1 MTTQPED
8 LRSEPATSTDGGGQ
22 PPDVPDPPPP
32 RDGRDAA
39 PRPSTTAP
47 AATGGGRPAA
57 ATTGEPPAATPTGE
71 PARSVATGEPARSTA
86 TGEPAS
92 AVATAEAGGPTEAP
106 DEAGAGDAAEPER
119 ARRRLGRRW
128 RRRRWFRYTLPGA
141 GGAVLFMCLAFTPS
155 LLPRS
160 PVVQGLVCGISAAI
174 GYGVGVVAAWVWRAF
189 ADRDERAARPSRWR
203 IFAVV
208 AAVALVAAFVLG
220 QRWQSELRDLMGV
233 AGSNPAAWLLVPVA
247 GRGRVR
253 RPRRARPW
261 PARGLPRG
269 WPGCWAAGSDRERP
283 APSAGSPSSAS
294 PSRWSAAS
302 CWTGWCPPRTR
313 RSPSATTSRP
323 RARSSPPSP
332 PGPADPE
339 SLVAWDTLGREGR
352 KVTGLGPTA
361 SDISAF
367 TGGPALAPIRAYA
380 GLESADTTEARAN
393 LAVDDLERAGG
404 FDRKYL
410 VVATTTGS
418 GWVDPA
424 SMDTVEYMTGGD
436 SAIVAIQYSYLPSW
450 ISYLVDQKRAREAG
464 RALFD
469 AVYGKWSALPQD
481 SRPRL
486 LVFGESL
493 GSFGGETAFSGE
505 QDLRNRTSG
514 VVFAGPPN
522 FNTLFREF
530 TDDRDPGSQ
539 EVAPIYR
546 DGRTVRFDDHPGP
559 PIEPASVAVGR
570 SAGALPAA
578 PVRPDR
584 VVDPAAAADR
594 AGLAARATRPRRAGR
609 GALGPV
615 RHVLAGDRWTCR
627 SPPRCRAGTGTSTP
641 PSTSTPGPRSCSPPA
656 GPTRRRLSSA
666 RSSPT
671 STEPERA
678 GATRRGG

>member
-8 LRSEPATSTDGGGQ
+8 LRSEPATSTEGGEQ
-22 PPDVPDPPPP
+22 PQVPDPARHAGPAGAVAVGDPV
-32 RDGRDAA
+32 AA
-39 PRPSTTAP
+39 VVAGE
-47 AATGGGRPAA
+47 AAG
-57 ATTGEPPAATPTGE
+57 
-71 PARSVATGEPARSTA
+71 
-86 TGEPAS
+86 AS
-92 AVATAEAGGPTEAP
+92 AAGK
-106 DEAGAGDAAEPER
+106 R
-119 ARRRLGRRW
+119 

-141 GGAVLFMCLAFTPS
+141 GGALLFTCLAFTPS

-189 ADRDERAARPSRWR
+189 ADRDERPARSNAWR

-208 AAVALVAAFVLG
+208 AVVALVAAFVLG
-220 QRWQSELRDLMGV
+220 QRWQSEIRDLMGV
-233 AGSNPAAWLLVPVA
+233 AGSNPAALLLVPVVA
-247 GRGRVR
+247 VVVFV
-253 RPRRARPW
+253 ALVAL
-261 PARGLPRG
+261 ARGLRAVYRWLDRLLGRWIGPRAASAVG
-269 WPGCWAAGSDRERP
+269 WVAVVGVTIALVSGVLLD
-283 APSAGSPSSAS
+283 GLV
-294 PSRWSAAS
+294 SAADKS
-302 CWTGWCPPRTR
+302 FSVRNGITTEGAQQPTDATR
-313 RSPSATTSRP
+313 SGG
-323 RARSSPPSP
+323 
-332 PGPADPE
+332 PG

-380 GLESADTTEARAN
+380 GLESADSTEARAN

-469 AVYGKWSALPQD
+469 AVYAKWSVLPQD

-505 QDLRNRTSG
+505 QDIRNRTSG
-514 VVFAGPPN
+514 AVFAGPPN

-530 TDDRDPGSQ
+530 TDNRDPGSQ

-559 PIEPASVAVGR
+559 PIEPASVAWDGPRVLYLQHPSDPIVWWTPRLLLTEPDWMSEPRGHDVLGTVR
-570 SAGALPAA
+570 WIPFISFWQVTADLPFATGV
-578 PVRPDR
+578 PGGHGHKYTSEY
-584 VVDPAAAADR
+584 VDAWATVLQPADWTEAK
-594 AGLAARATRPRRAGR
+594 AARLREIVAG
-609 GALGPV
+609 V
-615 RHVLAGDRWTCR
+615 D
-627 SPPRCRAGTGTSTP
+627 
-641 PSTSTPGPRSCSPPA
+641 
-656 GPTRRRLSSA
+656 
-666 RSSPT
+666 
-671 STEPERA
+671 
-678 GATRRGG
+678 